1 MTKGLRYSWVV
12 LLCLG
17 MAPVLFLAVRHWVH
31 LWYFLL
37 LFAGLAY
44 CISNRPRV
52 TPRDVL
58 PILTLAAPF
67 IAELIAQ
74 ALRGELLMR
83 SLDSPGRLLCAI
95 PIYFL
100 IRDKLVSGELK
111 TTTVL
116 LVLIWSSSL
125 ALLTLP
131 FFIDDARTL
140 FYGGRLATLRVDTN
154 TLGSYIGV
162 FIIIVFLGAWRLLQ
176 EIFTDSLNKSRALIL
191 ALHSVSLAVGLDMLL
206 QTQSRGA
213 WIAFVVTLVTISTF
227 MLKVKHEWRWKP
239 VLFVMA
245 IVTVIIANIASEQQ
259 MERMKSIPTEVL
271 TWLQTGQQETSGGIR
286 LSMISMS
293 LDLFL
298 EKPIRGYGEKGY
310 AARVNEEDFTAIYGK
325 KTIHDMSHAG
335 PHNGILDQALSSGV
349 FGILAGLILYLAP
362 IVVLLVG
369 IKQKATTANVF
380 DLALKVLGVAFFL
393 QILLLQFTIN
403 PYGLRMLASFN
414 GIMLALFMAFAV
426 SQRKPSAA
434 S

>member
-1 MTKGLRYSWVV
+1 
-12 LLCLG
+12 
-17 MAPVLFLAVRHWVH
+17 
-31 LWYFLL
+31 
-37 LFAGLAY
+37 
-44 CISNRPRV
+44 
-52 TPRDVL
+52 
-58 PILTLAAPF
+58 
-67 IAELIAQ
+67 
-74 ALRGELLMR
+74 
-83 SLDSPGRLLCAI
+83 
-95 PIYFL
+95 
-100 IRDKLVSGELK
+100 
-111 TTTVL
+111 
-116 LVLIWSSSL
+116 
-125 ALLTLP
+125 
-131 FFIDDARTL
+131 
-140 FYGGRLATLRVDTN
+140 
-154 TLGSYIGV
+154 
-162 FIIIVFLGAWRLLQ
+162 
-176 EIFTDSLNKSRALIL
+176 
-191 ALHSVSLAVGLDMLL
+191 MLL

-325 KTIHDMSHAG
+325 ETIHDMSHAG